1 MAASEGPLCVVT
13 YVYGLEECLLV
24 LGRKKGREVG
34 REDGKRAERKDR
46 MKGKTGPGG
55 VARRGKRQTRVPHP
69 PSLSNSRSMTPCPL
83 T

>member
-34 REDGKRAERKDR
+34 REMVREQ
-46 MKGKTGPGG
+46 KGRIG
-55 VARRGKRQTRVPHP
+55 
-69 PSLSNSRSMTPCPL
+69 
-83 T
+83 